1 MLVSRSGHTSAPEG
15 KPLIGT
21 RMRTNDQLN
30 PNVALL
36 PPEFKPGHLGGSA
49 SLPTL
54 TNINFLLTIFCLEK
68 IDVGHSWDG

>member
-49 SLPTL
+49 SPPIL

-68 IDVGHSWDG
+68 IDVGHSWD